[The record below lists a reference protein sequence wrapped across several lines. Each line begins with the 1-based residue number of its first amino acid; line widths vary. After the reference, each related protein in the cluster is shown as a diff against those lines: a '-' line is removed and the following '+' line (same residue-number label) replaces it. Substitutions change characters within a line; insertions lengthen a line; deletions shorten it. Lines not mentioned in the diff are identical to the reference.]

1 MTLKTEPFVVNIG
14 PQHPSTHGVF
24 RLRLTLDG
32 EKIIDA
38 DMVMGYLHR
47 SMEKLAE
54 ERTYTQNIPFTDR
67 TDYISAMTGNLA
79 YVMAVEKLCNIE
91 VPERALWLRTIM
103 AELQRIASHCMA
115 IGIFANDCG
124 AWQTPVMHMF
134 RDREKIL
141 DLFEMACGAR
151 LTLNYMRIGGVSR
164 DIPAEF
170 MPQARKLLKDLP
182 DRVDEYEE
190 LLLNN
195 EIIIA
200 RSRGIGV
207 LTPEQAMAHSVSGP
221 MLRASGVAWDV
232 RKADP
237 YAAYDKV
244 DFDIAVGTQRRRLRP
259 VRRAHGRDAAE
270 PAASW
275 SRRVDMMP
283 DGPVHARLGTATVQ
297 PIGPARRAAGLPPTS
312 RRGLRAHRVAARRT
326 GLLHRQRRQ
335 PGAVPLPHP
344 LAFVHQ
350 PDAAEADERRRPRS
364 LTRSSSSAAWTL
376 SSARWTAVTV
386 PRRMVRLSRPRQPRW
401 RAAGTDHRLGRAGLG
416 ALRRRRR

>member
-1 MTLKTEPFVVNIG
+1 MTAEGGAVKTEPFVVNLG

-32 EKIIDA
+32 EVITDA

-67 TDYISAMTGNLA
+67 TDYLSAMTGNLA
-79 YVMAVEKLCNIE
+79 YVMAVEKLLGLE

-115 IGIFANDCG
+115 VGIFANDCG

-134 RDREKIL
+134 RDREKVL

-164 DIPAEF
+164 DIPPEF
-170 MPQARKLLKDLP
+170 MPAAQRFVKQDFPKRL
-182 DRVDEYEE
+182 DEYED
-190 LLLNN
+190 LLLEN
-195 EIIIA
+195 EIIVA

-207 LTPEQAMAHSVSGP
+207 LTPEQAIAHSVSGP
-221 MLRASGVAWDV
+221 MLRASGVAWDI

-244 DFDIAVGTQRRRLRP
+244 DFEIPVGTHGDVYDRFA
-259 VRRAHGRDAAE
+259 VRMAE
-270 PAASW
+270 MRQSLKILEQAL
-275 SRRVDMMP
+275 DMIP
-283 DGPVHARLGTATVQ
+283 PGPVTAQVGPATVQ
-297 PIGPARRAAGLPPTS
+297 PIGQPT
-312 RRGLRAHRVAARRT
+312 L
-326 GLLHRQRRQ
+326 
-335 PGAVPLPHP
+335 P
-344 LAFVHQ
+344 LAFRPPVGEAYARIESPRGELGYYIVSDGGPAPFRFHIRSPSLINLTPLKQ
-350 PDAAEADERRRPRS
+350 MSIGRTVADAI
-364 LTRSSSSAAWTL
+364 
-376 SSARWTAVTV
+376 VI
-386 PRRMVRLSRPRQPRW
+386 
-401 RAAGTDHRLGRAGLG
+401 LGSVDIVVGEVDR
-416 ALRRRRR
+416 

>member
-32 EKIIDA
+32 ERIVDA

-79 YVMAVEKLCNIE
+79 YVMAVEKLCNVE
-91 VPERALWLRTIM
+91 VPERALWLRTMM
-103 AELQRIASHCMA
+103 AELQRFASHCIA

-164 DIPAEF
+164 DIPEDF
-170 MPQARKLLKDLP
+170 MPAVKKLLKDLP
-182 DRVDEYEE
+182 ARVGEYEQ
-190 LLLNN
+190 LLLGN
-195 EIIIA
+195 EIIVA
-200 RSRGIGV
+200 RARGVGA
-207 LTPEQAMAHSVSGP
+207 LTPEEAMAHSVSGP
-221 MLRASGVAWDV
+221 MLRASGVAWDI

-244 DFDIAVGTQRRRLRP
+244 DFDIAVGTNGDVYDRFVVRL
-259 VRRAHGRDAAE
+259 AE
-270 PAASW
+270 MRQSLKIIEQC
-275 SRRVDMMP
+275 VELMP
-283 DGPVHARLGTATVQ
+283 EGPVHARLTPATVQ
-297 PIGPARRAAGLPPTS
+297 PIGQP
-312 RRGLRAHRVAARRT
+312 VA
-326 GLLHRQRRQ
+326 
-335 PGAVPLPHP
+335 P
-344 LAFVHQ
+344 LALRPPVGEAYARIESPRGELGFYLISDGSPAPFRFHIRSPSYINLTPMKLMSVGASVA
-350 PDAAEADERRRPRS
+350 DAI
-364 LTRSSSSAAWTL
+364 
-376 SSARWTAVTV
+376 VI
-386 PRRMVRLSRPRQPRW
+386 
-401 RAAGTDHRLGRAGLG
+401 LGSVDIVVGEVDR
-416 ALRRRRR
+416 

>member
-1 MTLKTEPFVVNIG
+1 MTMKTEPFVVNVG

-67 TDYISAMTGNLA
+67 TDYLSAMTGNLA
-79 YVMAVEKLCNIE
+79 YVMAVEKLMGIE

-103 AELQRIASHCMA
+103 AELQRIASHAMA
-115 IGIFANDCG
+115 VGIFANDCG

-151 LTLNYMRIGGVSR
+151 LTLNYMRIGGVSK
-164 DIPAEF
+164 DIPPEW
-170 MPQARKLLKDLP
+170 MPQARALLKDLP
-182 DRVDEYEE
+182 KRFAEYED
-190 LLLNN
+190 LLLEN
-195 EIIIA
+195 EIIVA

-207 LTPEQAMAHSVSGP
+207 LTPEQAMAYSVSGP
-221 MLRASGVAWDV
+221 MLRASGVAWDI

-244 DFDIAVGTQRRRLRP
+244 DFAIAVGRNGDVFDRFVVRL
-259 VRRAHGRDAAE
+259 AE
-270 PAASW
+270 MRQSLHILEQAL
-275 SRRVDMMP
+275 DMIP
-283 DGPVHARLGTATVQ
+283 DGPVHARWGVATVQ
-297 PIGPARRAAGLPPTS
+297 PWGQA
-312 RRGLRAHRVAARRT
+312 VA
-326 GLLHRQRRQ
+326 
-335 PGAVPLPHP
+335 P
-344 LAFVHQ
+344 LAFRPPVGEAYARIESPRGEIGYYIVSDGGPAPFRFHIRS
-350 PDAAEADERRRPRS
+350 PSFINLTPLKLMSVGMTVADAI
-364 LTRSSSSAAWTL
+364 
-376 SSARWTAVTV
+376 VI
-386 PRRMVRLSRPRQPRW
+386 
-401 RAAGTDHRLGRAGLG
+401 LGSVDIVVGEVDR
-416 ALRRRRR
+416 